1 MTTSL
6 RRYVPAFKNGDDAQ
20 QAVAFG
26 ALCSVLEGLQV
37 AAGIG
42 DPAPATNPSTVAPPQ
57 AAQFNVVGIDGKFV
71 VFVTNPQS
79 IVPLSVAILQ
89 AQISAGSNSANSPI
103 LHHLQSATTLNFDQ
117 SSNLKDYGISS
128 QLVWTDQDPNITRF
142 FRLQSSYDGKNWNA
156 WQFFSSAGQC
166 GPVGVWSGLLRTA
179 ALCYLDSVAMTS
191 DGSIAVSQD
200 GSTTAI
206 EIAAKLW
213 NVGTEQISYD
223 AGSVDPGAYGFYYIY
238 GIDQQKAGGAI
249 TYLATQN
256 PGDLTAQDGTIQF
269 GTITTVSGGGGTG
282 GHGGYCCVRGVMV
295 EMHDGTKK
303 PAEQILKG
311 DLLLSPELLSPNAA
325 PEVAQEDAEMI
336 PAQPCF
342 AFTLDNGIQ
351 FGGASA
357 GELIRSNGHW
367 VKLTDLAVGDAVDT
381 KRGAAHVATK
391 TFLGE
396 RTVYRLR
403 LDRSRRYLGDEVI
416 LHNMKI
422 GP

>member
-1 MTTSL
+1 MTTNL
-6 RRYVPAFKNGDDAQ
+6 RRYIPAFKNGNAAQ
-20 QAVAFG
+20 QAVAIS
-26 ALCSVLEGLQV
+26 ALCGIIETLQASTGV
-37 AAGIG
+37 G
-42 DPAPATNPSTVAPPQ
+42 DPAPASAASTVAPPQ
-57 AAQFNVVGIDGKFV
+57 PAQFQVNGVDGKFI

-79 IVPLSVAILQ
+79 VVPLSVAIAQ
-89 AQISAGSNSANSPI
+89 AQSGSNSANTPLI
-103 LHHLQSATTLNFDQ
+103 HHLQSATTLNFDQ
-117 SSNLKDYGISS
+117 ASNLKDYGTSS

-142 FRLQSSYDGKNWNA
+142 FRLQSSYDGENWNE
-156 WQFFSSAGQC
+156 WQFFASAAQC

-191 DGSIAVSQD
+191 DGSVAVSQD
-200 GSTTAI
+200 SATTII

-213 NVGTEQISYD
+213 NVGTEQIAYD
-223 AGSVDPGAYGFYYIY
+223 AGSVNPGAYGFYYIY
-238 GIDQQKAGGAI
+238 AIDPEKAGGAV

-269 GTITTVSGGGGTG
+269 GTITTLSGGGGSG

-295 EMHDGTKK
+295 DMHDGTRK

-311 DLLLSPELLSPNAA
+311 DVLLSPDGQ
-325 PEVAQEDAEMI
+325 PEIAQEDAELM

-342 AFTLDNGIQ
+342 SFELTNSVK

-357 GELIRSNGHW
+357 SELIRSNGHW
-367 VKLTDLAVGDAVDT
+367 VKLTDLAVGDLVDT
-381 KRGAAHVATK
+381 RRGPGNVTTK

-396 RTVYRLR
+396 RSVYRLR
-403 LDRSRRYLGDEVI
+403 LDRTRRYYGDDVI